1 LLNFQEVSGMSTFL
15 NDVRYGLRMLSKS
28 PGFTLIAVFA
38 LALGIG
44 ANSAIFSVV
53 NAMLLRPLPF
63 PEPDRLVVIW
73 ETNPNLSA
81 NLRLRN
87 EASPANL
94 KDWTAQSTSFENIA
108 AFRWD
113 DYNLTGGDLPE
124 QLLGHPV
131 TVNMFDTLKTRPLL
145 GRTFLPDEGNANAGR
160 VVVLSYKLWQR
171 RFGANSGIVNQNI
184 SLNGESYTVVG
195 VMPPEFAFPAAASE
209 LWVPMRFEGQL
220 FESRQAHFLY
230 TRARLKP
237 GVTLAQAQAEMDTIA
252 ARLRQQYPETN
263 TDRGVRLVSL
273 HEESVHQLKPALLA
287 LLGAVGFVLLIAC
300 ANVANLMLARATAR
314 HKEIAIR
321 TALGASRWRVVRQ
334 LLTESVLLSLVGGA
348 LGILFAMW
356 GVDLLLASV
365 PKEFSLFFY
374 GWDKIGLDLRV
385 LSFTVGVSILTGL
398 IFGLAPALQASKFDL
413 NESLKDGGRTSGVA
427 AGGARRGLRGVLVV
441 AEVALALVLLVGA
454 GLMIKSFIRLLDVRP
469 GFDPQNLLTMQL
481 SLPGARYGND
491 AQVLAFYGQLHERL
505 KSQPGVEGVGFV
517 NYLPMAGSGGTTN
530 FIFEGRPAPPVGQY
544 PEANFRIASTDYF
557 ATMKIPLSRGRNFNA
572 QDRADSPRVVVI
584 NETLAR
590 LYFPN
595 EDPLGKRLLSP
606 DGTNPS
612 EIIGVVGDVKH
623 FGLED
628 EAESYLYVPHAQN
641 ANGTLALVLRSH
653 GDPQQMTALVRR
665 EVSAL
670 DKDQPVVDIKN
681 MEQRLSET
689 MSPRRLTVFLLGIFA
704 SVAMILAA
712 VGIYGVIAYSV
723 TQRTHEFGIRMA
735 LGAQRGDIIRLVIG
749 QGMWL
754 VLVGLAVGL
763 VGAFAMTRLM
773 ESLLFQ
779 VKPGDPL
786 TFAVVA
792 LLLSAVALL
801 ACYIPAR
808 RATKVDPMIALR
820 YE

>member
-1 LLNFQEVSGMSTFL
+1 MRTFL

-73 ETNPNLSA
+73 ETNPNLGA

-87 EASPANL
+87 EASPANF
-94 KDWTAQSTSFENIA
+94 KDWTTQSTSFENIA

-113 DYNLTGGDLPE
+113 DYNLTGDDNPE
-124 QLLGHPV
+124 QLIGHPV
-131 TVNMFDTLKTRPLL
+131 TVNMFDTLKTRPLI
-145 GRTFLPDEGNANAGR
+145 GRTFLPDEGSAGASR

-171 RFGANSGIVNQNI
+171 RFGAEPGIVNQNI
-184 SLNGESYTVVG
+184 MLNGESYTVVG
-195 VMPPEFAFPAAASE
+195 VMPPDFAFPVAASE
-209 LWVPMRFEGQL
+209 LWVPLSFEGERMQ
-220 FESRQAHFLY
+220 SRQAHFLY

-237 GVTLAQAQAEMDTIA
+237 GVTLAQAQTELDTIA
-252 ARLRQQYPETN
+252 ARLRQQYPESN

-273 HEESVHQLKPALLA
+273 HEESVQQLKPALLA

-314 HKEIAIR
+314 QREIAIR

-334 LLTESVLLSLVGGA
+334 LLTESVLLSLTGGA

-374 GWDKIGLDLRV
+374 GWNKIGLDKWV
-385 LSFTVGVSILTGL
+385 LAFTVGVSILTG
-398 IFGLAPALQASKFDL
+398 IVFGLAPALQASKLDL
-413 NESLKDGGRTSGVA
+413 NESLKEGGRTSG
-427 AGGARRGLRGVLVV
+427 GSSRRGLRSALVV

-454 GLMIKSFIRLLDVRP
+454 GLMIKSFMRLLDVRP
-469 GFDPQNLLTMQL
+469 GFEPQNLLTMQL
-481 SLPGARYGND
+481 ALPEARYAND
-491 AQVLAFYGQLHERL
+491 AQVLAFYGQLEERL
-505 KSQPGVEGVGFV
+505 KAQPGVEGIGFI
-517 NYLPMAGSGGTTN
+517 NSLPMSGSGGTST
-530 FIFEGRPAPPVGQY
+530 FVFEGRPAPPAGQY
-544 PEANFRIASTDYF
+544 PEANYRIASLDYF
-557 ATMKIPLSRGRNFNA
+557 STMKIPLARGRNFNA
-572 QDRADSPRVVVI
+572 QDRSDAPGVVII

-590 LYFPN
+590 LYFQN
-595 EDPLGKRLLSP
+595 EDPIGKRLLRP
-606 DGTNPS
+606 DGTNPR

-628 EAESYLYVPHAQN
+628 EAEAYIYLPLAQN
-641 ANGTLALVLRSH
+641 ACGSLALALRSAV
-653 GDPQQMTALVRR
+653 DPQQMAALVRR

-670 DKDQPVVDIKN
+670 DRDQPVVDIKN
-681 MEQRLSET
+681 MEQRIAEM

-704 SVAMILAA
+704 SVAMVLAA

-723 TQRTHEFGIRMA
+723 TQRTHEFGIRLA

-754 VLVGLAVGL
+754 VIIGLAVGL
-763 VGAFAMTRLM
+763 AGAFVVTRLL

-786 TFAVVA
+786 TFAAVAA
-792 LLLSAVALL
+792 LLSTVALL

>member
-1 LLNFQEVSGMSTFL
+1 MSTFL
-15 NDVRYGLRMLSKS
+15 NDIRYGLRMLLKS

-63 PEPDRLVVIW
+63 PEPERLVVIW
-73 ETNPNLSA
+73 ETNPNLGA

-94 KDWTAQSTSFENIA
+94 KDWIAQSNSFENIA
-108 AFRWD
+108 AFRWGD
-113 DYNLTGGDLPE
+113 FNLSGTDNPE

-131 TVNMFDTLKTRPLL
+131 TVNMFDTLKVRPLY
-145 GRTFLPDEGNANAGR
+145 GRTFLPDEGKAGASP

-171 RFGANSGIVNQNI
+171 RFGADPNIVNQNI
-184 SLNGESYTVVG
+184 TLNSRSYTVVG
-195 VMPPEFAFPAAASE
+195 VMPPEFAFPVAASE
-209 LWVPMRFEGQL
+209 LWVPLAFEGELMQ
-220 FESRQAHFLY
+220 SRQAHFLY

-237 GVTLAQAQAEMDTIA
+237 GVTIQQAQTEMETIA
-252 ARLRQQYPETN
+252 ARLRQQYPDTN
-263 TDRGVRLVSL
+263 TDRSVRLVSL
-273 HEESVHQLKPALLA
+273 HEETVQQLKPALLA

-334 LLTESVLLSLVGGA
+334 LLTESVLLSLAGGA

-356 GVDLLLASV
+356 GIDLLLASV

-374 GWDKIGLDLRV
+374 GWNKIGLDKWV
-385 LSFTVGVSILTGL
+385 LAFTVGVSILTGI

-413 NESLKDGGRTSGVA
+413 NESLKEGGRTSG
-427 AGGARRGLRGVLVV
+427 AGGARRNLRGALVV
-441 AEVALALVLLVGA
+441 AEVALALMLLVGA
-454 GLMIKSFIRLLDVRP
+454 GLMIKSFARLMDVRP

-481 SLPGARYGND
+481 SLPEARY
-491 AQVLAFYGQLHERL
+491 AKEEQVLAFYGQLEEKL
-505 KSQPGVEGVGFV
+505 KTQPGVEGVGFV
-517 NYLPMAGSGGTTN
+517 NYLPMAGSGGTTT
-530 FIFEGRPAPPVGQY
+530 FIFEGRPAPPAGQY
-544 PEANFRIASTDYF
+544 PEANFRIATPDYF
-557 ATMKIPLSRGRNFNA
+557 STMRIPVVRGRVFTTR
-572 QDRADSPRVVVI
+572 DRADAPRVAII
-584 NETLAR
+584 NETMAR

-595 EDPLGKRLLSP
+595 EDPVGKRLLRTN
-606 DGTNPS
+606 GTNPT
-612 EIIGVVGDVKH
+612 EIVGVVGDVKH

-628 EAESYLYVPHAQN
+628 EAEAYLYVPHAQN
-641 ANGTLALVLRSH
+641 ANGTLALALRSAV
-653 GDPQQMTALVRR
+653 DPQQMAALVRR
-665 EVSAL
+665 EVLAL
-670 DKDQPVVDIKN
+670 DRDQPVVDIKN
-681 MEQRLSET
+681 MEQRLAET
-689 MSPRRLTVFLLGIFA
+689 LSPRKLTVSLLGIFA
-704 SVAMILAA
+704 SVALLLAA

-735 LGAQRGDIIRLVIG
+735 LGAQRGDIIRLVIR

-754 VLVGLAVGL
+754 VGVGLAVGL
-763 VGAFAMTRLM
+763 AGAFVVTRLM
-773 ESLLFQ
+773 TSLLFQ
-779 VKPGDPL
+779 VTPGDPL
-786 TFAVVA
+786 TFAGVA
-792 LLLSAVALL
+792 LLLAAVALL

>member
-1 LLNFQEVSGMSTFL
+1 MSTFL
-15 NDVRYGLRMLSKS
+15 NDVRYGLRMLFKS

-53 NAMLLRPLPF
+53 NAVLLRPLPF
-63 PEPDRLVVIW
+63 PDPDRLVVIW

-94 KDWTAQSTSFENIA
+94 KDWTAQTTSFENIA
-108 AFRWD
+108 AFRWE
-113 DYNLTGGDLPE
+113 DYNLTGGDIPE
-124 QLLGHPV
+124 QLIGHPV
-131 TVNMFDTLKTRPLL
+131 TVNMFDTLNTRPLL
-145 GRTFLPDEGNANAGR
+145 GRTFLPDEGQPNAGR

-171 RFGANSGIVNQNI
+171 RFGANSAIVNQNI

-209 LWVPMRFEGQL
+209 LWVPLKFEGQL

-237 GVTLAQAQAEMDTIA
+237 GVTLAQAQAEMDTVA
-252 ARLRQQYPETN
+252 ARLRQQYPDTN

-374 GWDKIGLDLRV
+374 GWDKIGLDKWV
-385 LSFTVGVSILTGL
+385 LAFTVGVSILTGVV
-398 IFGLAPALQASKFDL
+398 FGLAPALQASKFDL
-413 NESLKDGGRTSGVA
+413 NESLKEGGRSSGV
-427 AGGARRGLRGVLVV
+427 GARRGLRSVLVV
-441 AEVALALVLLVGA
+441 SEVALALVLLVGA
-454 GLMIKSFIRLLDVRP
+454 GLMIKSFVRLLEVRP
-469 GFDPQNLLTMQL
+469 GFDPNNLLTMQIA
-481 SLPGARYGND
+481 LPEARYAKD
-491 AQVLAFYGQLHERL
+491 EQVLAFYSQLEERL

-517 NYLPMAGSGGTTN
+517 NYLPMAGSGGTTS
-530 FIFEGRPAPPVGQY
+530 FIFEGRPAPPKGQY
-544 PEANFRIASTDYF
+544 PEANFRIATPDYF
-557 ATMKIPLSRGRNFNA
+557 STMKIPLLGGRNFNA
-572 QDRADSPRVVVI
+572 QDRADAPRVVLI
-584 NETLAR
+584 NQTLAR

-595 EDPLGKRLLSP
+595 EDPVGKRLLRA

-612 EIIGVVGDVKH
+612 QIIGVVGDVKH

-628 EAESYLYVPHAQN
+628 EAEAYLYVPHAQN
-641 ANGTLALVLRSH
+641 PDTSLALALRTH
-653 GDPQQMTALVRR
+653 GDPQQTTALVRR

-670 DKDQPVVDIKN
+670 DRDQPVVDIKN
-681 MEQRLSET
+681 MEQRLAET

-704 SVAMILAA
+704 AVAMILAA

-754 VLVGLAVGL
+754 VLTGLAIGL
-763 VGAFAMTRLM
+763 VGAFLVTRLL
-773 ESLLFQ
+773 ESLLFH
-779 VKPGDPL
+779 VRPGDPL
-786 TFAVVA
+786 TFAAVA
-792 LLLSAVALL
+792 LLLSGVALL
-801 ACYIPAR
+801 ACYIPAL

>member
-1 LLNFQEVSGMSTFL
+1 MSTFM
-15 NDVRYGLRMLSKS
+15 NDVRYGLRMLFKS
-28 PGFTLIAVFA
+28 PGFTLIAVLA

-63 PEPDRLVVIW
+63 PEPERLAVIW
-73 ETNPNLSA
+73 ETNPNLGA

-87 EASPANL
+87 EASPANF
-94 KDWTAQSTSFENIA
+94 KDWIAESTSFENIA
-108 AFRWD
+108 AFRWA

-131 TVNMFDTLKTRPLL
+131 TVNMFDTLKTRPLV
-145 GRTFLPDEGNANAGR
+145 GRTFLPDEGKAGASR

-171 RFGANSGIVNQNI
+171 RFGGDAALVNQNI
-184 SLNGESYTVVG
+184 TLNGESYTVVG
-195 VMPPEFAFPAAASE
+195 VMPPEFAFPVAASE
-209 LWVPMRFEGQL
+209 LWVPLRFEGEL
-220 FESRQAHFLY
+220 MESRRAHFLY

-237 GVTLAQAQAEMDTIA
+237 GVTLAQAQTEMDTIA
-252 ARLRQQYPETN
+252 ARLRQQYPESN

-334 LLTESVLLSLVGGA
+334 LLTESVLLSLLGGA
-348 LGILFAMW
+348 LGILLALW

-365 PKEFSLFFY
+365 PKEFSLFFH
-374 GWDKIGLDLRV
+374 GWDKIGLDKWV
-385 LSFTVGVSILTGL
+385 VAFTVGISLTTGIL
-398 IFGLAPALQASKFDL
+398 FGLAPALQASKLDL
-413 NESLKDGGRTSGVA
+413 NESLKEGGRTSG
-427 AGGARRGLRGVLVV
+427 GGGSRRGLRGVLVV
-441 AEVALALVLLVGA
+441 AEVALALVLLVGT

-481 SLPGARYGND
+481 ALPAARYAED
-491 AQVLAFYGQLHERL
+491 EQVLAFYGQLEERL
-505 KSQPGVEGVGFV
+505 KAQPGVEGVGFI
-517 NYLPMAGSGGTTN
+517 NYLPMAGSGGTAT
-530 FIFEGRPAPPVGQY
+530 FVFEGRPAPPAGQY
-544 PEANFRIASTDYF
+544 PEANFRIASPDYF
-557 ATMKIPLSRGRNFNA
+557 ATMKIPLARGRNFNA
-572 QDRADSPRVVVI
+572 RDRADAPRVAVI

-595 EDPLGKRLLSP
+595 EDPVGKRLLRP
-606 DGTNPS
+606 DGTNPT

-628 EAESYLYVPHAQN
+628 EAEGYLYVPHAQN
-641 ANGTLALVLRSH
+641 ANGTLALVLRTK
-653 GDPQQMTALVRR
+653 GDPQQLTALVRR
-665 EVSAL
+665 EVTAL

-681 MEQRLSET
+681 MEQRVAET

-704 SVAMILAA
+704 AVAMLLAA
-712 VGIYGVIAYSV
+712 LGIYGVIAYSV

-735 LGAQRGDIIRLVIG
+735 LGAQRGHIIRLVIG

-754 VLVGLAVGL
+754 VLVGLGVGL
-763 VGAFAMTRLM
+763 AGAFVVTRLM
-773 ESLLFQ
+773 TSLLFQ
-779 VKPGDPL
+779 VKPTDPL
-786 TFAVVA
+786 TFAAVAA
-792 LLLSAVALL
+792 LLSGVALL

-808 RATKVDPMIALR
+808 RATKVDPMVALR

>member
-1 LLNFQEVSGMSTFL
+1 MSAYL
-15 NDVRYGLRMLSKS
+15 NDVRYGVRMLFKS

-63 PEPDRLVVIW
+63 PDPDRLVVIW

-87 EASPANL
+87 EASPANF
-94 KDWTAQSTSFENIA
+94 KDWIAQTTSFENIA

-113 DYNLTGGDLPE
+113 DYNLTGGDNPE

-145 GRTFLPDEGNANAGR
+145 GRTFLPDEGQPSASR

-171 RFGANSGIVNQNI
+171 RFGADSGIVNQNI
-184 SLNGESYTVVG
+184 TLNGESYTVVG

-237 GVTLAQAQAEMDTIA
+237 GVTLAQAQAELDTIA

-263 TDRGVRLVSL
+263 TDRGVRLVTL
-273 HEESVHQLKPALLA
+273 HEESVQMLKPALLA

-314 HKEIAIR
+314 QKEIAIR

-334 LLTESVLLSLVGGA
+334 LLTESVLLSLAGGA
-348 LGILFAMW
+348 LGILFALW

-374 GWDKIGLDLRV
+374 GWNKIGLDKWV
-385 LSFTVGVSILTGL
+385 LAFTVGISILTG
-398 IFGLAPALQASKFDL
+398 IVFGLAPALQASKFDL
-413 NESLKDGGRTSGVA
+413 NESLKEGGRTSG
-427 AGGARRGLRGVLVV
+427 AGGRRGLRSVLVV
-441 AEVALALVLLVGA
+441 AEVALALVLLVGT
-454 GLMIKSFIRLLDVRP
+454 GLMIKSFMRLLDVRP
-469 GFDPQNLLTMQL
+469 GFDPNNLLTMQL
-481 SLPGARYGND
+481 ALPDARYSNNE
-491 AQVLAFYGQLHERL
+491 QVLAFYGQLEERL

-530 FIFEGRPAPPVGQY
+530 FIFEGRPAPPAGQY
-544 PEANFRIASTDYF
+544 PEANFRIATNDYF
-557 ATMKIPLSRGRNFNA
+557 STMKIPLLRGRNFNA
-572 QDRADSPRVVVI
+572 QDRADSPGVVII

-590 LYFPN
+590 LYYPN
-595 EDPLGKRLLSP
+595 EDPVGKRLLRP

-612 EIIGVVGDVKH
+612 QIIGVVGDVKH

-628 EAESYLYVPHAQN
+628 EAEAYLYVPHAQN
-641 ANGTLALVLRSH
+641 ANDTLALALRTH
-653 GDPQQMTALVRR
+653 ADPQQMTALVRR

-670 DKDQPVVDIKN
+670 DRDQPVVDIKN
-681 MEQRLSET
+681 MEQRLAET

-704 SVAMILAA
+704 AVAMILAA

-754 VLVGLAVGL
+754 VLIGLAVGL
-763 VGAFAMTRLM
+763 AGAFFVTRLL

-786 TFAVVA
+786 TFAAVA
-792 LLLSAVALL
+792 LLLSGVALL

-808 RATKVDPMIALR
+808 RATKVDPMVALR

>member
-1 LLNFQEVSGMSTFL
+1 MSTLLNDM
-15 NDVRYGLRMLSKS
+15 RYGLRMLSKS

-73 ETNPNLSA
+73 ETNPNLGA

-94 KDWTAQSTSFENIA
+94 KDWIAQSTSFENIA
-108 AFRWD
+108 AFRWED
-113 DYNLTGGDLPE
+113 FNLTGNEQPE
-124 QLLGHPV
+124 QLLGNPV
-131 TVNMFDTLKTRPLL
+131 TVNMFDTLKMRPLM
-145 GRTFLPDEGNANAGR
+145 GRTFLPDEGRAGANR

-184 SLNGESYTVVG
+184 MLSGESYTVVG
-195 VMPPEFAFPAAASE
+195 VMPPEFTFPVAASE
-209 LWVPMRFEGQL
+209 LWVPLRFEGEL
-220 FESRQAHFLY
+220 MESRRAHFLY

-237 GVTLAQAQAEMDTIA
+237 GVTLAQAQTEFDTIA
-252 ARLRQQYPETN
+252 ARLRQQYPESN

-273 HEESVHQLKPALLA
+273 HEESVQQLKPALLA

-314 HKEIAIR
+314 HKEMAIR
-321 TALGASRWRVVRQ
+321 TALGASRWRVMRQ
-334 LLTESVLLSLVGGA
+334 LLTESVLLSLLGGA

-374 GWDKIGLDLRV
+374 GWDKIGLDKWV
-385 LSFTVGVSILTGL
+385 LAFTVGVSILTGIL
-398 IFGLAPALQASKFDL
+398 FGLAPALQASKLDL
-413 NESLKDGGRTSGVA
+413 NESLKEGGRTSG
-427 AGGARRGLRGVLVV
+427 GGARRGLRGVLVV
-441 AEVALALVLLVGA
+441 AEVALSLVLLVGA
-454 GLMIKSFIRLLDVRP
+454 GLMIKSFVRLLDVRP

-481 SLPGARYGND
+481 SLPGARYAG
-491 AQVLAFYGQLHERL
+491 AEQVSAFYGQLEERL
-505 KSQPGVEGVGFV
+505 KAQPGVEGVGFI
-517 NYLPMAGSGGTTN
+517 NYLPMAGSGGTTT
-530 FIFEGRPAPPVGQY
+530 FIFEGRPAPPTGQY
-544 PEANFRIASTDYF
+544 PEANFRIASPDYF
-557 ATMKIPLSRGRNFNA
+557 TTMKIPLARGRIFNA
-572 QDRADSPRVVVI
+572 RDRADAPRVAVI
-584 NETLAR
+584 NETMAR

-595 EDPLGKRLLSP
+595 EDPVGKRLLRP
-606 DGTNPS
+606 DGTNPT
-612 EIIGVVGDVKH
+612 EIVGVVGDVKH

-628 EAESYLYVPHAQN
+628 EAEGYLYLPHAQN
-641 ANGTLALVLRSH
+641 ATGTLALVLRTQ
-653 GDPQQMTALVRR
+653 GDTQQMAALVRR
-665 EVSAL
+665 EVLAL

-681 MEQRLSET
+681 MEQRVAET
-689 MSPRRLTVFLLGIFA
+689 MSPRKLTVFLLGLFA
-704 SVAMILAA
+704 AVALILAA

-754 VLVGLAVGL
+754 VLVGLGVGL
-763 VGAFAMTRLM
+763 AGAFVVTRLM
-773 ESLLFQ
+773 TSLLFQ

-786 TFAVVA
+786 TFAAVA
-792 LLLSAVALL
+792 VLLSGVALL

-808 RATKVDPMIALR
+808 RATKVDPMVALR